1 MKQKYTLHK
10 SLALE
15 KSITTFTFAFP
26 LQNQNFFHILDADE
40 NKKNWSLRIT
50 TRKADFNFFVLEIE
64 KHRLILVNYRVLAQA
79 TAGRGI
85 NLKLMHTFFIYN
97 IELD

>member
-1 MKQKYTLHK
+1 MKQKYTIHK
-10 SLALE
+10 NLALK
-15 KSITTFTFAFP
+15 KSIATFTFAFP
-26 LQNQNFFHILDADE
+26 LQNQNFLHILDADE

-64 KHRLILVNYRVLAQA
+64 RHRLILVNYRVLAQA

-85 NLKLMHTFFIYN
+85 N
-97 IELD
+97 

>member
-15 KSITTFTFAFP
+15 KSITTFTFP
-26 LQNQNFFHILDADE
+26 LQNQNFLHIQDAEE

-64 KHRLILVNYRVLAQA
+64 RHRLILVNYRVLAQA